1 MQVLLPMGGRGTR
14 VRPHTHVRPKP
25 LMTIAGKPILQH
37 ILDDLLA
44 LAPSEVI
51 FITTP
56 GPHGEQV
63 RQFVRATYP
72 ELPARY
78 LVQEQAL
85 GQAHAIALAEPF
97 VREPLFIMFSDT
109 LFEADLETLKRPPGD
124 GAVVTHHVDDPSRF
138 GVVVTKDGRIVR
150 FVEKPREPVSHDAII
165 GIYVLNDPDKLFRA
179 IHALLTQGNARNG
192 EYFLADA
199 LQLLVDEGGHLV
211 AVPATVWQDTGTIEA
226 ILGSAGPPFQALH
239 YLLARHAALHGTC
252 ERSVIV
258 PPVYLGP
265 GAIVSESVVGPYVSV
280 EAGAAIHRS
289 VVRQSIIGRNTQV
302 QDAQLENSLIGE
314 EARVRGRRSAL
325 NISDHSH
332 VTT

>member
-1 MQVLLPMGGRGTR
+1 VQVLLPMGGRGTR

-25 LMTIAGKPILQH
+25 LMSIAGKPILQH
-37 ILDDLLA
+37 ILDDLMA
-44 LAPSEVI
+44 LAPSEFI

-63 RQFVRATYP
+63 RAFVQTTYP

-85 GQAHAIALAEPF
+85 GQAHAVALAEPF

-138 GVVVTKDGRIVR
+138 GVVVTENGRIVR
-150 FVEKPREPVSHDAII
+150 FAEKPREPISHDAII
-165 GIYVLNDPDKLFRA
+165 GVYVINRPDKLFRA
-179 IHALLTQGNARNG
+179 IRALLAGGIARNG

-199 LQLLVDEGGHLV
+199 LQLLVDEGGHLAV
-211 AVPATVWQDTGTIEA
+211 VPASVWQDTGTIEA

-239 YLLARHAALHGTC
+239 YLLERHAAVHGTC

-265 GAIVSESVVGPYVSV
+265 GATVTESVIGPYVSV
-280 EAGAAIHRS
+280 EAGATIHRS
-289 VVRQSIIGRNTQV
+289 VVRQSIIGRQAQV
-302 QDAQLENSLIGE
+302 QDVLLENSLIGE
-314 EARVRGRRSAL
+314 EAQVRGRPSAL
-325 NISDHSH
+325 NISDHSS
-332 VTT
+332 VST

>member
-1 MQVLLPMGGRGTR
+1 MQLLFPMGGRGTR
-14 VRPHTHVRPKP
+14 VRPHTHTRPKP
-25 LMTIAGKPILQH
+25 LMRIAGKPVLQH
-37 ILDDLLA
+37 ILDDLMP
-44 LAPSEVI
+44 LAPSEAI
-51 FITTP
+51 FITNP

-63 RQFVRATYP
+63 RQFVQSTYP
-72 ELPARY
+72 HLPARY

-85 GQAHAIALAEPF
+85 GQAHAVALAEPF
-97 VREPLFIMFSDT
+97 VREQLFIMFSDT

-138 GVVVTKDGRIVR
+138 GVVVSKHGRIVR

-165 GIYVLNDPDKLFRA
+165 GVYVINDPGKLFRA
-179 IHALLTQGNARNG
+179 VHTLMAEDSARNG
-192 EYFLADA
+192 EFFLADA

-226 ILGSAGPPFQALH
+226 ILGTAGPPFQALH

-252 ERSVIV
+252 ERSVIL

-265 GAIVSESVVGPYVSV
+265 GAVISESVIGPYVSI
-280 EAGAAIHRS
+280 EEGAVIQRS

-302 QDAQLENSLIGE
+302 RDTQLVNSLIGE
-314 EARVRGRRSAL
+314 EAQVRGRPTAL
-325 NISDHSH
+325 NISDHSS
-332 VTT
+332 VAT